1 MERVSVWVAGLT
13 PDDRVPDSLVVE
25 LERAG
30 LACAEM
36 AEGPSHGGPGI
47 VCFDRY
53 DPQFLGRVH
62 GWSRGGAERLLAVA
76 LREGAGGR
84 GAGWALLAAGAADVL
99 GPATPERI
107 ASAAAARFL
116 RWTAVDRLLDSRL
129 VHRNLVGAGPAWR
142 AALRRVVEIARF
154 SDSAVLLG
162 GESGTGK
169 ELVARLIHTLDARP
183 DRRELVIVDCT
194 TVAPELSGSEFF
206 GHERGAYTGATGPR
220 DGAFALAD
228 GGTLFLDEIGE
239 LPLRLQGE
247 LLRVVQEG
255 TYKRLGG
262 DTWQTTRF
270 RLVSA
275 THRNLPDEVAAG
287 RFRGDLYHRLAA
299 WTCVLPPLRERRED
313 VPALAERF
321 LAERFGQA
329 SPPSLD
335 PAVLDLLVARDYPGN
350 VRGLKHLVGRIA
362 ARHVGDGPITFG
374 DVPEDERP
382 TAAGAPRGVAGELF
396 ERAARLAL
404 LGGMGLKE
412 IGNAAAETAVRVALE
427 REEGNV
433 HRAARLLGV
442 TDRALQLRRA
452 AWRREG
458 GDGVD
463 EAAPA
468 GA

>member
-1 MERVSVWVAGLT
+1 MWVAGLASQG
-13 PDDRVPDSLVVE
+13 PVPDRLFVE

-30 LACAEM
+30 LACTALVKE
-36 AEGPSHGGPGI
+36 PSPCGPGI
-47 VCFDRY
+47 VCFECC
-53 DPQFLGRVH
+53 DPHLLERVRTL
-62 GWSRGGAERLLAVA
+62 SRGGEERLLALD
-76 LREGAGGR
+76 LRQTDGDR
-84 GAGWALLAAGAADVL
+84 GDGWAILAAGAADVL
-99 GPATPERI
+99 GLDAPERI

-116 RWTAVDRLLDSRL
+116 RWAAVDRLLDSRL
-129 VHRNLVGAGPAWR
+129 VHRNLVGTGPAWR
-142 AALRRVVEIARF
+142 ATLRRVVEIARF
-154 SDSAVLLG
+154 SGSSILLG

-169 ELVARLIHTLDARP
+169 ELVARLIHTLDGRP
-183 DRRELVIVDCT
+183 DKRELIIVDCT
-194 TVAPELSGSEFF
+194 TVAPGLSGSEFF
-206 GHERGAYTGATGPR
+206 GHDRGAYTGASGPR

-228 GGTLFLDEIGE
+228 GGTLFLDEVGE

-270 RLVSA
+270 RLVCA
-275 THRNLPDEVAAG
+275 THRNLPDEVAEG
-287 RFRGDLYHRLAA
+287 RFRADLYHRLAA

-321 LAERFGQA
+321 LTELFGEA
-329 SPPSLD
+329 SPPPLD
-335 PAVLDLLVARDYPGN
+335 PAVLDLLLARDYPGN
-350 VRGLKHLVGRIA
+350 VRDLKHLVERIA

-382 TAAGAPRGVAGELF
+382 AAAGAPRGGAGELF
-396 ERAARLAL
+396 ERSARRAL

-412 IGNAAAETAVRVALE
+412 IGNAAAEAAVRVALE

-433 HRAARLLGV
+433 HRAALLLGV

-452 AWRREG
+452 AWRKKG

-463 EAAPA
+463 EATPA
-468 GA
+468 GG